1 MDTPKPSQLLEEQ
14 HQRIDEGV
22 QGAMD
27 GSGDAQELAA
37 SLDLLR
43 LHLYLEETVLFPVLE
58 KTGLTMPVFVMQR
71 EHGLM
76 WPLME
81 KLAQGC
87 RAQVDLDSLLDDC
100 EELFQLLQV
109 HNPKEEQILYSAADG
124 LEEGV
129 QALSEA
135 LLAGRLP
142 EGWRCRAVAGTPA

>member
-1 MDTPKPSQLLEEQ
+1 MPARSPSQLLEDQ
-14 HQRIDEGV
+14 HQRIDAGI

-27 GSGDAQELAA
+27 GSGDRAELVE

-43 LHLYLEETVLFPVLE
+43 LHLYVEEAVLFPALE

-81 KLAQGC
+81 SLVQACGKG
-87 RAQVDLDSLLDDC
+87 VSLDALQDDC

-109 HNPKEEQILYSAADG
+109 HNPKEEQILYTAADD
-124 LEEGV
+124 
-129 QALSEA
+129 
-135 LLAGRLP
+135 LAGEDAALAPALAAARLP
-142 EGWRCRAVAGTPA
+142 DEWMCRAVAGKKG